1 MKFFVDS
8 ADPSEIRACAL
19 QAIIEGVSVGGSLGG
34 AGLVRELCASFQG
47 PVSVSVADGGRGGLP
62 DGTLEGSDGGRDLG
76 SELGLLRSARV
87 LGAIA
92 SNVVVKL
99 PFSED
104 GLAVVRACAAEG
116 IKTHVTRCLTPVQ
129 ALRAAQAGA
138 LYVSPFG
145 ERPEEAA
152 DFDLVRKI
160 VAAYKTY
167 GIAPE
172 ILLVAV
178 RSASDVLD
186 AALAGAQI
194 ATVPFPFL
202 RQVIGQRR

>member
-19 QAIIEGVSVGGSLGG
+19 QAIIEGVSVGGSPGG
-34 AGLVRELCASFQG
+34 AALVREICASFQG
-47 PVSVSVADGGRGGLP
+47 PVSVPVVDGGRGGLP
-62 DGTLEGSDGGRDLG
+62 EGSDGGGDFG
-76 SELGLLRSARV
+76 SELGLLRSARA

-104 GLAVVRACAAEG
+104 GLTVMRACAAEG

-145 ERPEEAA
+145 ERPEETA
-152 DFDLVRKI
+152 DFDLVRKM

-167 GIAPE
+167 GLATE
-172 ILLVAV
+172 ILVVAV
-178 RSASDVLD
+178 RSAGDVLD

-202 RQVIGQRR
+202 RQLIGQRR

>member
-1 MKFFVDS
+1 MRFFVDS
-8 ADPSEIRACAL
+8 ADPSEIQACAL
-19 QAIIEGVSVGGSLGG
+19 QAIIEGVSVGGSPAG
-34 AGLVRELCASFQG
+34 AALVSEICAIFQG

-62 DGTLEGSDGGRDLG
+62 ERSDGGGDLG
-76 SELGLLRSARV
+76 SELGLLRSARA

-99 PFSED
+99 PYSEE
-104 GLAVVRACAAEG
+104 GLKVVRACATEG
-116 IKTHVTRCLTPVQ
+116 IKTNVTRCLTPVE

-167 GIAPE
+167 GIATE

-178 RSASDVLD
+178 RSAGGVLD
-186 AALAGAQI
+186 AALAGAQL

-202 RQVIGQRR
+202 RQMIGRRQ